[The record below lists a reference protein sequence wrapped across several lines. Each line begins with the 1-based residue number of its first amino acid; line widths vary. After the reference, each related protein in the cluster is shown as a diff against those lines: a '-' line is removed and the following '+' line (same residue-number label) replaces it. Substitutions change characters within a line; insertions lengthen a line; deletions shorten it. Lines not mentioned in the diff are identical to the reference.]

1 MSNVLKQIISLKTTL
16 WVNSFIYY
24 FKRLWLIGKWM
35 PDSLYSNYS
44 LKHKLS
50 LAAFVIRQL
59 IELAGK
65 PLYLLFFVLV
75 PGLLLTESRQS
86 LQGHSISLMVNIL
99 FFLNCLLG
107 SFGDSQI
114 FAVTRDKITIIKY
127 MHQDARSYTLAALAL
142 KYIPFF
148 LCYLPFLI
156 LFIKL
161 LGGTAEQGFFLWI
174 MLAAFR
180 MMGEAFQLYIFDRT
194 GKVYN
199 RNMACSWTIIGV
211 GLIGGYLLPFL
222 GICLPASVLLHPIMT
237 LLYLILGGVSL
248 SYIITGYREYEK
260 KLPRSIDLNFLLS
273 SILKTSSGSS
283 FKEVEIQEKDV
294 EIPRSLKPHS
304 SSNQGYAYFNSLFF
318 ARHRRQLLRP
328 VYYRL
333 LIVGALFAAS
343 IVLLAV
349 NRQAAQN
356 LSANMTTLLLP
367 FFVYVMYFLT
377 VADKAC
383 RAMFYNCDKDM
394 LHYSFYRRP
403 DTILNNFRIRLLYIS
418 LYDGVIAA
426 ALCLAAILFCLL
438 SGTSIFTP
446 DMLLFCLTILLLSVL
461 FTAHHLCLY
470 YIFQPYSES
479 LKIKNP
485 FFSIINVIM
494 YVLCFLCL
502 DIRVKGSFF
511 TLGVLD
517 FPVLDI
523 MTALILVYRKAPETF
538 RLK

>member
-1 MSNVLKQIISLKTTL
+1 MSNVLKQIVSLKTTL
-16 WVNSFIYY
+16 WVNSFLYY
-24 FKRLWLIGKWM
+24 FKRLWLIGKWA
-35 PDSLYSNYS
+35 PDSLYSNYP
-44 LKHKLS
+44 LKRKLS
-50 LAAFVIRQL
+50 VAAFVIRQL
-59 IELAGK
+59 IDLAGK
-65 PLYLLFFVLV
+65 PLYLLFFVLM
-75 PGLLLTESRQS
+75 PGLLLTESRPS
-86 LQGHSISLMVNIL
+86 LQGRSFSLMVNIL

-148 LCYLPFLI
+148 LYYLPFLI
-156 LFIKL
+156 FFSRLS
-161 LGGTAEQGFFLWI
+161 GGTALQGVVLWI

-180 MMGEAFQLYIFDRT
+180 MMGEAFQLYLFDRT

-199 RNMACSWTIIGV
+199 RNMAYSWMAIGI
-211 GLIGGYLLPFL
+211 GLAGGYLLPVF
-222 GICLPASVLLHPIMT
+222 GICLPAAVLLHPFMT
-237 LLYLILGGVSL
+237 FVYLALGGVSL
-248 SYIITGYREYEK
+248 SYIIAGYREYEK

-273 SILKTSSGSS
+273 SMLKTSSGSS
-283 FKEVEIQEKDV
+283 FKEVEMQEKDV
-294 EIPRSLKPHS
+294 ETPRSLRPHS
-304 SSNQGYAYFNSLFF
+304 PSNQGYAYFNSLFF

-343 IVLLAV
+343 ILLLAF
-349 NRQAAQN
+349 NRQAARE
-356 LSANMTTLLLP
+356 LSSSMTTLLLP
-367 FFVYVMYFLT
+367 FFVYIMYFLT

-383 RAMFYNCDKDM
+383 RAMFYNCYKDM

-403 DTILNNFRIRLLYIS
+403 DTILSNFRIRLLYVS
-418 LYDGVIAA
+418 LYDGVIAG

-438 SGTSIFTP
+438 SGVSIFTP

-485 FFSIINVIM
+485 FFSVINVIM

-502 DIRVKGSFF
+502 EIKVKGSSF
-511 TLGVLD
+511 TLGVLV
-517 FPVLDI
+517 FTVLYI

-538 RLK
+538 RIK